1 MVTHVNQ
8 VEQPQ
13 ILILATEACAYPG
26 ADNVGQIH
34 AEYPTNTYIIRV
46 PAPVIFPES
55 FYLRCF
61 ERGIAGIIVM
71 SCGHECPYPGAYDA
85 LAARISRVHEQMA
98 ERNIEPDRLRLCAIC
113 TVCSKAFL
121 KEVHQMH
128 ERLRQAASAPRAA
141 R

>member
-1 MVTHVNQ
+1 MTHTNRA
-8 VEQPQ
+8 EQPKL
-13 ILILATEACAYPG
+13 LILATEACAYPG

-34 AEYPTNTYIIRV
+34 AEYPTNTYIVRV

-61 ERGIAGIIVM
+61 ERGTAGIIVM

-98 ERNIEPDRLRLCAIC
+98 DRNIETDRLRLCAIC

-121 KEVHQMH
+121 KEVLQMH
-128 ERLRQAASAPRAA
+128 ERLGQAASGPRPV

>member
-1 MVTHVNQ
+1 MTHANQ
-8 VEQPQ
+8 AEPPK

-26 ADNVGQIH
+26 ADHVGQIH
-34 AEYPTNTYIIRV
+34 AEYPTNTYIVRV

-61 ERGIAGIIVM
+61 QRGIAGILVM

-85 LAARISRVHEQMA
+85 LAARISRVHRQMA
-98 ERNIEPDRLRLCAIC
+98 DRNLETDRLRLCAVC

-121 KEVHQMH
+121 KEVRQMH
-128 ERLRQAASAPRAA
+128 ERLGHAAAIAEPAS
-141 R
+141 